1 MNARLVL
8 SLPVLLAFVAA
19 PVSAAPT
26 KPNVIV
32 IVGDDMGYADIGVHG
47 SKEIPTPHLDSLA
60 VNGVRC
66 TSGYVSGPY
75 CSPTRAGLL
84 TGRYQTRFGH
94 EFNPGPPGIDDND
107 KKGLS
112 LKETTLPD
120 RMKAA
125 GYATGMVGKWH
136 LGSAPEFH
144 PLKRGFG
151 EFYGFLGGAHTY
163 FPQNR
168 AGLAGRST
176 GKGDDVYR
184 GTESANEKE
193 YLTDAFAREAVAFVD
208 RHKAEPFFLYLTF
221 NAVHSPME
229 ATDKYLTRFAEIADP
244 KRRAYCAMM
253 SAMDDGIGRLLE
265 KLDAEKLTENTL
277 IFFISDN
284 GGPTAAN
291 SGVNTPLRGFKAT
304 TFEGGIRV
312 PFLVQWKGKIPGGR
326 VYDHPVIQLDIL
338 PTALAAAG
346 SPVGTDSKV
355 EGVDLLPYLSGANDG
370 QPHDGLYWR
379 FGTQTAVRMGDWKLV
394 TARNATRNTKQGV
407 FHEQPTVGPAL
418 FNLKDDVGE
427 QNDLAKA
434 NPEKVAELTAAWNKW
449 NEGNV
454 PPTWTH
460 VERPSKPAATGGEA
474 PAAPKAKKKAKKAS

>member
-1 MNARLVL
+1 MIARLL
-8 SLPVLLAFVAA
+8 LLLPAISALVAA
-19 PVSAAPT
+19 PAAAADRSNPG

-47 SKEIPTPHLDSLA
+47 SKLIPTPHIDSLA
-60 VNGVRC
+60 KNGIRC

-94 EFNPGPPGIDDND
+94 EFNPGPPGTDDND

-120 RMKAA
+120 RLKAV

-144 PLKRGFG
+144 PLKRGFD
-151 EFYGFLGGAHTY
+151 EYFGFLGGAHTY

-168 AGLAGRST
+168 KA
-176 GKGDDVYR
+176 GDDVYR

-229 ATDKYLTRFAEIADP
+229 ATDKYLTRFAEVADP

-253 SAMDDGIGRLLE
+253 SAMDDAIGRLLA
-265 KLDAEKLTENTL
+265 KLDTEKLTENTV

-291 SGVNTPLRGFKAT
+291 SGENTPLRGYKAT

-312 PFLVQWKGKIPGGR
+312 PFLVQWKGQIAAGQI
-326 VYDHPVIQLDIL
+326 YDYPVIQLDIL
-338 PTALAAAG
+338 PTAMAVAG
-346 SPVGTDSKV
+346 SPIDPASETAKLD
-355 EGVDLLPYLSGANDG
+355 GVNLFPYLLGANDG
-370 QPHDGLYWR
+370 PPHDALYWR
-379 FGTQTAVRMGDWKLV
+379 FGAQTAIRMGDWKLV
-394 TARNATRNTKQGV
+394 TARNADRNTKPGV
-407 FHEQPTVGPAL
+407 FHDQPTIGPAL
-418 FNLKDDVGE
+418 FNLKADIGE
-427 QNDLAKA
+427 QNDLAKS
-434 NPEKVAELTAAWNKW
+434 NPEKVAELQAAWSRW
-449 NEGNV
+449 NEKNV
-454 PPTWTH
+454 PPTWVH
-460 VERPSKPAATGGEA
+460 IERPRQAA
-474 PAAPKAKKKAKKAS
+474 AK